1 MPVPVSVDAQI
12 RRLEKHLRELE
23 RVRTEDSEEASV
35 LVADICNASM
45 LLLDK
50 AMNAIWAAKA
60 QSSEGKK
67 KPNVYFP
74 VCESEEKFSCRLRQY
89 QMPCLKETD
98 GELFALLEAAQP
110 YRGTCWLPQA
120 HKIAAVRHE
129 YFPEISATQKTG
141 LGIGRGQNLFIESM
155 TIDGSGNI
163 NFKGEATNQKTGA
176 SEPLRIDI
184 KREVRSMIEAVD
196 AEPVPFCQGVV
207 TAASR
212 LAKEIYRRV

>member
-1 MPVPVSVDAQI
+1 MPVPVSVDVQI

-23 RVRTEDSEEASV
+23 RVRTEDSEETSV

-50 AMNAIWAAKA
+50 AMNAIWVAKA
-60 QSSEGKK
+60 QPSEGKK

-74 VCESEEKFSCRLRQY
+74 VCESKEKFSDRLRQY
-89 QMPCLKETD
+89 QMPCLRETD

-110 YRGTCWLPQA
+110 YRGASWLPQT

-129 YFPEISATQKTG
+129 YFPEISTTQKSG
-141 LGIGRGQNLFIESM
+141 LGIGKGQNVYIERM
-155 TIDGSGNI
+155 TINDYGNI
-163 NFKGEATNQKTGA
+163 YFKGEATNQKTGA
-176 SEPLRIDI
+176 AEPVRVDFI
-184 KREVRSMIEAVD
+184 REVKSMIEAVD
-196 AEPVPFCQGVV
+196 AEPVPFCKGVV

-212 LAKEIYRRV
+212 LAKEIYRIV